1 MRGFKSWVGLLYQL
15 QTVVG
20 IGKRLLRLQ
29 DGILYDGVPVSS
41 MFLLSAAKTGDGLM
55 TFTKNVQQP
64 FLIQEK
70 GLL

>member
-1 MRGFKSWVGLLYQL
+1 MRGFKSWIGLLYQL
-15 QTVVG
+15 QTVDG

-55 TFTKNVQQP
+55 TFT
-64 FLIQEK
+64 
-70 GLL
+70 